1 MASKYKFL
9 FRVPGSGYASL
20 LLITTGLGMGL
31 LQSIITP
38 LDPYY
43 SVLSGVLA
51 LGAAPVIVNIF
62 SKALILRRFRVAS
75 FRRLNHLSLLENYF
89 FLAAAGIGALIGYLE
104 GSPQVYIL
112 LICSALSL
120 SIFLR
125 STILSTFT
133 HDSLGRGFLSG
144 LLEPALRGV
153 LLALLSPSLF
163 SATPIF
169 SSAIIGAM
177 LAIIALMALL
187 RPIKEDVSP
196 LHLAGGFVAAFLVGD
211 GSYLEGML
219 EKLSSEFSG
228 VSEAFLFKRTDGRKL
243 AIVVTPYH
251 LGPFRN
257 IGSSMLNAYIEN
269 ELQQRGIDAVVLKGC
284 TGHEANLV
292 SSNESRKICREI
304 VEHVCNDASA
314 FTDTICL
321 YAPTRHGRVSV
332 LGVELDGKHVLIPTL
347 HPEPMEDL
355 PPEVSHFA
363 NHYNAV
369 VIDPHNSYS
378 ERFSGLT
385 EEDVRSIKEAIPD
398 ALNSSSRAC
407 GKFSVGLARIVPT
420 NYGLSDGLGV
430 GGFSLLGLAVSDM
443 RVALAVIDGNNAL
456 PSVRDSV
463 IETLKNEGWTAAELL
478 TTDTHMVNGVSLG
491 GKGYYAVG
499 EKIPPSE
506 VSEIFA
512 ELSKSVL
519 VDMREAEVKYVKIR
533 HEYSKIFSEDLLER
547 LAKKS
552 SHLLIIYLFLMVLS
566 FVLPLIIF

>member
-1 MASKYKFL
+1 
-9 FRVPGSGYASL
+9 
-20 LLITTGLGMGL
+20 
-31 LQSIITP
+31 
-38 LDPYY
+38 
-43 SVLSGVLA
+43 
-51 LGAAPVIVNIF
+51 
-62 SKALILRRFRVAS
+62 
-75 FRRLNHLSLLENYF
+75 
-89 FLAAAGIGALIGYLE
+89 
-104 GSPQVYIL
+104 
-112 LICSALSL
+112 
-120 SIFLR
+120 
-125 STILSTFT
+125 
-133 HDSLGRGFLSG
+133 
-144 LLEPALRGV
+144 
-153 LLALLSPSLF
+153 
-163 SATPIF
+163 
-169 SSAIIGAM
+169 
-177 LAIIALMALL
+177 
-187 RPIKEDVSP
+187 
-196 LHLAGGFVAAFLVGD
+196 
-211 GSYLEGML
+211 
-219 EKLSSEFSG
+219 
-228 VSEAFLFKRTDGRKL
+228 
-243 AIVVTPYH
+243 
-251 LGPFRN
+251 
-257 IGSSMLNAYIEN
+257 
-269 ELQQRGIDAVVLKGC
+269 
-284 TGHEANLV
+284 
-292 SSNESRKICREI
+292 
-304 VEHVCNDASA
+304 
-314 FTDTICL
+314 
-321 YAPTRHGRVSV
+321 
-332 LGVELDGKHVLIPTL
+332 
-347 HPEPMEDL
+347 MEDL

-519 VDMREAEVKYVKIR
+519 ADMREAEVKYVKIR

>member
-20 LLITTGLGMGL
+20 ILMITGLGVGL
-31 LQSIITP
+31 LQSVIAH
-38 LDPYY
+38 LDPHY
-43 SVLSGVLA
+43 SALSGVLA
-51 LGAAPVIVNIF
+51 LGAAPVVVNIF

-89 FLAAAGIGALIGYLE
+89 FLAAAGIGALIGYFE
-104 GSPQVYIL
+104 GSAQVYVS

-125 STILSTFT
+125 STVLSTFT

-153 LLALLSPSLF
+153 LLALLAPSLY
-163 SATPIF
+163 SAPPIF
-169 SSAIIGAM
+169 SSTIIGAA

-228 VSEAFLFKRTDGRKL
+228 VSEAFLFRRTDGRKL

-304 VEHVCNDASA
+304 VKHICNDASA

-332 LGVELDGKHVLIPTL
+332 LGMELDGKHVLIPTL

-363 NHYNAV
+363 SHYNAV

-378 ERFSGLT
+378 EKFSGLT
-385 EEDVRSIKEAIPD
+385 EEDVKSIKEAIPL
-398 ALNSSSRAC
+398 ALSSSRTC

-463 IETLKNEGWTAAELL
+463 IERLRKEGWTAAELL

-499 EKIPPSE
+499 EKITPSE

-512 ELSKSVL
+512 ELSKAVQA
-519 VDMREAEVKYVKIR
+519 DMRGAEVKYVKIR

-552 SHLLIIYLFLMVLS
+552 SHLLIIYLLLTVLS
-566 FVLPLIIF
+566 LVLPPIIF